1 MRAGQLRHTVS
12 IQEQTDTSDGMGG
25 FTTSWADISGMD
37 AVKAAIWPLSA
48 RESLDAMKLELV
60 VTHKIRIRYRS
71 GITEKNR
78 ILFGSRT
85 FNIVSLIK
93 NDERNISLDMLATE
107 DI

>member
-1 MRAGQLRHTVS
+1 MRAGQLRHTIS
-12 IQEQTDTSDGMGG
+12 IQEQTDTADGMGG
-25 FTTSWADISGMD
+25 FTTAWADSYKC
-37 AVKAAIWPLSA
+37 KAAIWPLSA

-71 GITEKNR
+71 GITAKNR

-85 FNIVSLIK
+85 FNIVSIIN
-93 NDERNISLDMLATE
+93 NDERNISLDIMATE